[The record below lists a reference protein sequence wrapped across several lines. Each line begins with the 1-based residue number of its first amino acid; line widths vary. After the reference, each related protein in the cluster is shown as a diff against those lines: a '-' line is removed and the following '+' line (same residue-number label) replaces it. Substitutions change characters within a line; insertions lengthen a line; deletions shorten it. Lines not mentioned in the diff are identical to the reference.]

1 MPLADD
7 IEEFRRNVAKAIEE
21 LEEVR
26 DVSDKLTECAVDEM
40 HRHLTQLQDL
50 CEQVSIE
57 IKRATDQ
64 LIEINT
70 KWGSEPLKSYLG
82 RQNKQDVIE
91 KQDSNLIT
99 SAMAESLKGGSGLT
113 DVFQDLAEYRQ
124 QLGLPLAGS
133 EGDRSTV
140 AKLEIGD
147 RGFFGIN
154 SSSNPNPR
162 PITLR
167 VNPIS
172 RSHAE
177 ADALQQAFDA
187 GVRGGR
193 ARLVVDRDL
202 CRACGQNGGVKGMA
216 RQLDLEEL
224 EVISPSGREVIQ
236 LK

>member
-26 DVSDKLTECAVDEM
+26 GVSDKLTECTVDEI

-57 IKRATDQ
+57 IKRATEQ

-70 KWGSEPLKSYLG
+70 KWGSQSLKSYLG

-91 KQDSNLIT
+91 KRDSNLIT
-99 SAMAESLKGGSGLT
+99 SAMAENLKGGSGLT
-113 DVFQDLAEYRQ
+113 DVFQDLAEYRR
-124 QLGLPLAGS
+124 QLGLPIAGS
-133 EGDRSTV
+133 ESDHSTV

-147 RGFFGIN
+147 KSFFGVN

-162 PITLR
+162 PITLK

-177 ADALQQAFDA
+177 ADALQQAFDT

>member
-1 MPLADD
+1 MSERL
-7 IEEFRRNVAKAIEE
+7 
-21 LEEVR
+21 
-26 DVSDKLTECAVDEM
+26 
-40 HRHLTQLQDL
+40 
-50 CEQVSIE
+50 
-57 IKRATDQ
+57 KR
-64 LIEINT
+64 
-70 KWGSEPLKSYLG
+70 
-82 RQNKQDVIE
+82 
-91 KQDSNLIT
+91 
-99 SAMAESLKGGSGLT
+99 GSGLI

-124 QLGLPLAGS
+124 ELGLPIAGS
-133 EGDRSTV
+133 ESDRSTV
-140 AKLEIGD
+140 AKLEIGE
-147 RGFFGIN
+147 RSFFGVN

-162 PITLR
+162 SITLR

-216 RQLDLEEL
+216 RQLGLEEL

>member
-1 MPLADD
+1 MPLSDD

-26 DVSDKLTECAVDEM
+26 GVSDKLTECAVDEI
-40 HRHLTQLQDL
+40 HHHLTQLQAL

-57 IKRATDQ
+57 IKRATEQ

-82 RQNKQDVIE
+82 RQNNQDVIE
-91 KQDSNLIT
+91 KRDSNLIA
-99 SAMAESLKGGSGLT
+99 SAMAGNLEGGSGLT
-113 DVFQDLAEYRQ
+113 DVFQDLAEYRR
-124 QLGLPLAGS
+124 QLGLPIAGS
-133 EGDRSTV
+133 ESDRSTV

-147 RGFFGIN
+147 KSFFGIN

-216 RQLDLEEL
+216 RQLDLEQL

>member
-1 MPLADD
+1 MD
-7 IEEFRRNVAKAIEE
+7 
-21 LEEVR
+21 
-26 DVSDKLTECAVDEM
+26 
-40 HRHLTQLQDL
+40 
-50 CEQVSIE
+50 
-57 IKRATDQ
+57 
-64 LIEINT
+64 
-70 KWGSEPLKSYLG
+70 
-82 RQNKQDVIE
+82 
-91 KQDSNLIT
+91 T
-99 SAMAESLKGGSGLT
+99 S
-113 DVFQDLAEYRQ
+113 DVFQDLVEYRR
-124 QLGLPLAGS
+124 QLGLPIAGS
-133 EGDRSTV
+133 ESDRSTV

-167 VNPIS
+167 VNSIS

>member
-26 DVSDKLTECAVDEM
+26 GVSDKLTECTVDQI
-40 HRHLTQLQDL
+40 HRHLTQLKDL

-57 IKRATDQ
+57 IKRATEQ

-70 KWGSEPLKSYLG
+70 KWGSESLKSYLG

-91 KQDSNLIT
+91 KRDSNLIT

-113 DVFQDLAEYRQ
+113 DVFQDLAEYRR

-133 EGDRSTV
+133 ESDRSTV